1 MLTCS
6 LILELANFSLYKYC
20 RVLFFSFWICFMRQN
35 SKLCVFLLGFFIII
49 NYASFLLT
57 FLSLFCLS
65 LMQSETLSFDLHVL
79 TYATFVSQLLYYYYL
94 YNLYYDHVLCNG
106 TQLLVFK
113 KYNLGIN
120 LIGLSSFI
128 LLHLSYTLLL
138 SIWKSLSYLDLK
150 NFPLTMFLHFPPL
163 GTY

>member
-1 MLTCS
+1 M
-6 LILELANFSLYKYC
+6 E
-20 RVLFFSFWICFMRQN
+20 
-35 SKLCVFLLGFFIII
+35 
-49 NYASFLLT
+49 
-57 FLSLFCLS
+57 
-65 LMQSETLSFDLHVL
+65 SETLSFDLHVL

-94 YNLYYDHVLCNG
+94 YNLYYDHVLCKG

-150 NFPLTMFLHFPPL
+150 NFPLTMFLHFSPL
-163 GTY
+163 RHILDMNCLFWLPKIVSFFCVLFLWLLTLIFFLYFPICDLNHLLVFTIILFIYILEVPL